1 MFWVRNQSKVGRRG
15 DKNDAFIGISLGVLA
30 VCEKREV
37 SFLEY
42 TVHLLMHRSSGCGR
56 FLAGLVNRIA
66 IVFRVNNGAH
76 IKHQGRM
83 K

>member
-1 MFWVRNQSKVGRRG
+1 MRDQSKAGRRG
-15 DKNDAFIGISLGVLA
+15 DKNDAFIGITLGVLA

-42 TVHLLMHRSSGCGR
+42 TVHLLVHRSSGCGR
-56 FLAGLVNRIA
+56 FLAGLDNRIA
-66 IVFRVNNGAH
+66 IVFRVNSGAH
-76 IKHQGRM
+76 IKHRGRM

>member
-1 MFWVRNQSKVGRRG
+1 MYWVWDESKVGRRRN
-15 DKNDAFIGISLGVLA
+15 KNGALHRDQLGCLA

-42 TVHLLMHRSSGCGR
+42 TAHLFMHCSSGCGR
-56 FLAGLVNRIA
+56 FLGLVNRIA
-66 IVFRVNNGAH
+66 TVFRVNSRAH
-76 IKHQGRM
+76 IKHQDRM